1 MPKEILDFDV
11 LKEEIEEQVK
21 SVIEK
26 IVSKKVLTEWTDKAK
41 ISCYWNKFE
50 VGVKVPLPYKGSNM
64 EGKVDVSFKLRFYIG
79 E

>member
-11 LKEEIEEQVK
+11 LKKEIEEQVK
-21 SVIEK
+21 SAIEK

-41 ISCYWNKFE
+41 VSYYWNEFGIE
-50 VGVKVPLPYKGSNM
+50 VKVPLPYKGSNM
-64 EGKVDVSFKLRFYIG
+64 EGKVDVSFKLRFYIM